1 MAGAQPTHMNQH
13 VIITTNRRNG
23 GHIVMCLHCG
33 QFSRIPLPLPA
44 DQYIASG
51 KAFAANHRNCPP
63 PDPAVNLEL
72 RSAAIRSTA
81 EVITP

>member
-1 MAGAQPTHMNQH
+1 MNQH
-13 VIITTNRRNG
+13 VVIATNRRNG

-63 PDPAVNLEL
+63 PDRTIDLNQ
-72 RSAAIRSTA
+72 RSEAIRATA
-81 EVITP
+81 EAITP